1 MRQCQCGGLIRVHD
15 LTGNRQVWT
24 CNSCGRREMFGSL
37 VEAPKLERL
46 TEKEKDELW
55 LDCKVD
61 GQCLNIEASMKLID
75 AVESL
80 LIKKNMSS
88 KLQDRAHQ

>member
-1 MRQCQCGGLIRVHD
+1 MRQCQCGDVIRVHD
-15 LTGNRQVWT
+15 LSGNRQVWT
-24 CNSCGRREMFGSL
+24 CNSCGRRETFGSV
-37 VEAPKLERL
+37 VEAPKWEWL

-61 GQCLNIEASMKLID
+61 GQCLNIEASMNLID

-80 LIKKNMSS
+80 LIQKNMFL
-88 KLQDRAHQ
+88 KV